1 MAINNKQ
8 LRNIAKE
15 EQLNVSL
22 SLNFFSQYHS
32 TLIKALGEDA
42 KKVNAKIGS
51 IMADRWIDSTQK
63 FNNNTEFAQSF
74 ENYLKG
80 LQFANYVKINCDEK
94 NYIIDIK
101 GCAICHGNEILRKE
115 GIATAC
121 PIIQAAKYAAVKKIE
136 RNIITKGVDK
146 PGIVGECTIKFELE

>member
-1 MAINNKQ
+1 MESIEIRRFYMKT
-8 LRNIAKE
+8 
-15 EQLNVSL
+15 SY
-22 SLNFFSQYHS
+22 NFIEQYHS
-32 TLIKALGEDA
+32 TVIEALGEDA

-51 IMADRWIDSTQK
+51 IMADRWINNTGK

-80 LQFANYVKINCDEK
+80 LQFSDYVSINCDEK
-94 NYIIDIK
+94 DYVLNIK
-101 GCAICHGNEILRKE
+101 GCIICHGNEILRKK

-121 PIIQAAKYAAVKKIE
+121 PIIQTAKYAAVKKIE

-146 PGIVGECTIKFELE
+146 PGIVGECTIRLGLE